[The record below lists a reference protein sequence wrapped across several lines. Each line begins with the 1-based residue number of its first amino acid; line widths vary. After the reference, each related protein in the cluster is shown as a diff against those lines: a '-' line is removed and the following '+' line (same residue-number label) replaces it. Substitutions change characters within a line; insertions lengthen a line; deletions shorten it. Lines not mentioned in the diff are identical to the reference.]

1 MACSAGSHVAPDSSR
16 AILALFHAYLA
27 QGRLEP
33 AAKIIHSLHVQ
44 LPNAQQVTAR
54 LATAWRLTG
63 DPRYRELYNDD
74 DMVVGS
80 TIETPKGWR
89 TLGLFLSDLA
99 SSLRASHTVRA
110 HPFDQSLRNGTQ
122 THADLTTSRDPA
134 IGAFF
139 QAIDGPIRRH
149 ISRIGTGTDPLRRR
163 NTGEYRIH
171 SSWSVRLRP
180 LGFHVNHVH
189 QYGWLSSACHIE
201 VPAAVENDGHEG
213 WLKLGE
219 PGIATQ
225 PTLLPERY
233 IKPEPGRL
241 VLFPA
246 YMWHGTV
253 PFSGESDRLSIRL
266 LGH

>member
-1 MACSAGSHVAPDSSR
+1 
-16 AILALFHAYLA
+16 
-27 QGRLEP
+27 
-33 AAKIIHSLHVQ
+33 
-44 LPNAQQVTAR
+44 
-54 LATAWRLTG
+54 
-63 DPRYRELYNDD
+63 
-74 DMVVGS
+74 MVVGS

-139 QAIDGPIRRH
+139 QAIDGLIRRH

-233 IKPEPGRL
+233 SLSEPVCGVRL
-241 VLFPA
+241 LHA
-246 YMWHGTV
+246 GTAR
-253 PFSGESDRLSIRL
+253 FHSAARSDRLFILASQTALSASCSDRRL
-266 LGH
+266 LLQGARSCLMQGRLCSFPIMHCRKTLRDR